1 MMSFGVQ
8 EPLEESRASI
18 QRGCSVAMELME
30 RKEWTQALEQLELC
44 HSLLRQVEANSDLR
58 LLVCQNAA
66 CCYQR

>member
-8 EPLEESRASI
+8 GTPEERHTSI
-18 QRGCSVAMELME
+18 QRGCSAAMELME
-30 RKEWTQALEQLELC
+30 RKEWTQALGQLEAC
-44 HSLLRQVEANSDLR
+44 HSLLRQVEADSDLR